1 MKIPIDPL
9 KLIPLVSGIFS
20 FWTKT
25 MRFEFQG
32 ELQSLLEYNNMRK
45 PVILAAWHGDLF
57 SLTGGQRL
65 VDMRFAVMVS
75 QSKDGEFI
83 ARIVERLG
91 HSTVRGSSSRGGVKA
106 LIQAKK
112 RMEKEN
118 DVVVVTM
125 DGPRGPRHKVKDGII
140 YLAQKTDALIFPVRA
155 FPEKAKIFVKSWDN
169 FELPYPFTRSTICI
183 GEGMAVTDE
192 KLDKEVLKRE
202 KLRLE
207 ERMQALK
214 PIKG

>member
-1 MKIPIDPL
+1 
-9 KLIPLVSGIFS
+9 
-20 FWTKT
+20 
-25 MRFEFQG
+25 MRFEMQG
-32 ELQSLLEYNNMRK
+32 EFQSLIDCNKKRK
-45 PVILAAWHGDLF
+45 PVILAAWHGELF
-57 SLTGGQRL
+57 SIAGGQNQ
-65 VDMRFAVMVS
+65 VDLRFAVMVS

-83 ARIVERLG
+83 ARIIERLG
-91 HSTVRGSSSRGGVKA
+91 HHTVRGSSSRGGVRA

-112 RMEKEN
+112 MMEKDN

-140 YLAQKTDALIFPVRA
+140 YLAQKTGALIFPVRV
-155 FPEKAKIFVKSWDN
+155 FPEKTKVFEKSWDR
-169 FELPYPFTRSTICI
+169 FELPYPFTRTPIYI

-202 KLRLE
+202 KKRLE

-214 PIKG
+214 PIKR